1 MSTPHS
7 KKAKDITRRTK
18 MRTRMQR
25 IIGIAIMTVGIIIGV
40 YGLIAS
46 MGELYDASIL
56 IFLIGII
63 VNDWGVY

>member
-1 MSTPHS
+1 
-7 KKAKDITRRTK
+7 

-25 IIGIAIMTVGIIIGV
+25 IIGIAIMTIGIIIGV

-63 VNDWGVY
+63 VNDWGVYRLLSYYEAKYGKIEE